1 MREFFQP
8 GTLIGALFYAAV
20 FLAMAAAAIR
30 GVQFA
35 IKELLTHDPRHLFD
49 PTVAVFLVQLAR
61 IGIFLTALTFYF
73 NLVPS
78 LRAMGTALLTGV
90 SVVSVIIGLAAQGT
104 LGNIIAGIALLMY
117 RPFRLGDRV
126 RYVSPDGL
134 DTGTVRGIS
143 LGYTIIES
151 FDQRRVVIPNSVI
164 VNQSIVNLTAHD
176 GRVMAFVPITVDANA
191 DIGKVRQ
198 ILSDL
203 AKSHPKVLAL
213 AGAPVTKLSAQGMT
227 LYVSGWCANSED
239 AQQVEFDLY
248 AEARKRFDQEK
259 IGVH

>member
-1 MREFFQP
+1 MRR
-8 GTLIGALFYAAV
+8 GGILIFPIPVTGG
-20 FLAMAAAAIR
+20 R
-30 GVQFA
+30 D
-35 IKELLTHDPRHLFD
+35 EH
-49 PTVAVFLVQLAR
+49 
-61 IGIFLTALTFYF
+61 
-73 NLVPS
+73 S
-78 LRAMGTALLTGV
+78 L
-90 SVVSVIIGLAAQGT
+90 
-104 LGNIIAGIALLMY
+104 Y

-151 FDQRRVVIPNSVI
+151 FDQRKVVVPNSVI
-164 VNQSIVNLTAHD
+164 VNQAIVNFTAPD
-176 GRVMAFVPITVDANA
+176 GRVMALLTITVDANA
-191 DIGKVRQ
+191 DIGKVRE

-203 AKSHPKVLAL
+203 AKDHPKVLEL

-227 LYVSGWCANSED
+227 VYLRGWCASSED

-248 AEARKRFDQEK
+248 EEARKRFDQEK

>member
-1 MREFFQP
+1 
-8 GTLIGALFYAAV
+8 
-20 FLAMAAAAIR
+20 
-30 GVQFA
+30 
-35 IKELLTHDPRHLFD
+35 
-49 PTVAVFLVQLAR
+49 
-61 IGIFLTALTFYF
+61 
-73 NLVPS
+73 
-78 LRAMGTALLTGV
+78 
-90 SVVSVIIGLAAQGT
+90 VSVIIGLAAQGT

-126 RYVSPDGL
+126 RYV
-134 DTGTVRGIS
+134 
-143 LGYTIIES
+143 
-151 FDQRRVVIPNSVI
+151 
-164 VNQSIVNLTAHD
+164 
-176 GRVMAFVPITVDANA
+176 
-191 DIGKVRQ
+191 RQ

-203 AKSHPKVLAL
+203 AKSQPKVLAL